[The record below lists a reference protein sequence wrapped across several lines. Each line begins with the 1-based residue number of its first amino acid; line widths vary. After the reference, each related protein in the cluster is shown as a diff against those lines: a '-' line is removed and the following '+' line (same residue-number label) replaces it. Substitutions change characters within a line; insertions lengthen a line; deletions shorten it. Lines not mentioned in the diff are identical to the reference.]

1 MQPPI
6 GCARF
11 HLRVNIREAEHVNQ
25 LSKGVRRKRCGSGLL
40 LLALIAPVLMGMGGG
55 NSGAEK
61 PIPIPQRN
69 FTVSITDMRGRK
81 ATAERF
87 TWEGKV
93 HFQGQYGSATIT
105 VPFQKVQSVQVLP
118 TQENVSPTQILTRM
132 NLRSGETL
140 ELALDRTSKCYGE
153 TPFGNYE
160 IFVKDIG
167 EIQFQ

>member
-1 MQPPI
+1 MN
-6 GCARF
+6 R
-11 HLRVNIREAEHVNQ
+11 
-25 LSKGVRRKRCGSGLL
+25 LSKGMLPNWSGRGLV
-40 LLALIAPVLMGMGGG
+40 LLALIAPVVMGMGGG
-55 NSGAEK
+55 NSGSEK

-69 FTVSITDMRGRK
+69 FTVSVTDMRGRK

-105 VPFQKVQSVQVLP
+105 VPFQKVQSVKVLP
-118 TQENVSPTQILTRM
+118 TQENISPAQILTRM
-132 NLRSGETL
+132 TLRGGETL